1 MDIENYL
8 SYNFGMKKFFTIL
21 SLLIFFAN
29 SVQAEEFTQTFNNFC
44 KNLFN
49 PKTQIKQEIKSE
61 NNNEDKPSLSADAMI
76 LYNANDIDA
85 ALQILESIPKE
96 DRTALDWLLIGNI
109 YQDKKDT
116 DKAATFYKQSTLTD
130 IKFYRGYYNLAN
142 LYLEEE
148 NFQEAINLYKLAIK
162 YKHDFGYAYYN
173 LGCAYV
179 KLGNL
184 TKAKNFFLKATQYKN
199 DLPEIYYNLAFVYK
213 ELNNNKKAE
222 EYLKIYNE
230 LTARKM

>member
-1 MDIENYL
+1 M
-8 SYNFGMKKFFTIL
+8 
-21 SLLIFFAN
+21 
-29 SVQAEEFTQTFNNFC
+29 
-44 KNLFN
+44 
-49 PKTQIKQEIKSE
+49 
-61 NNNEDKPSLSADAMI
+61 
-76 LYNANDIDA
+76 
-85 ALQILESIPKE
+85 
-96 DRTALDWLLIGNI
+96 
-109 YQDKKDT
+109 
-116 DKAATFYKQSTLTD
+116 TLTQ
-130 IKFYRGYYNLAN
+130 
-142 LYLEEE
+142 LYKEEE